1 MTFSFLMN
9 TILLMLLI
17 CAVLPILNIGQENFK
32 REQEPCPFFNNAL
45 IAKVPIKVHILRI
58 AYFCTLG
65 SQFLIT
71 VYATSWVSM
80 SILEGI
86 PDAAIFSKDRRM
98 FDLGVSWGAFGLF
111 LASLI
116 SVFFTSMLPVLKK
129 NLSDAYLWGITHLIS
144 GAALLSTIAVNDLQS
159 VFIVLPLCGFS
170 FVTSAAMPYAILN
183 QLHDKYTLI
192 CKASDCVHSAED
204 CPTNK
209 RFKESPLS
217 IQLIRFLRNTPSYE
231 DKLHIPCSQKEV
243 WESSMKSW
251 SFFSQ
256 TMMYCVLPSMFIFW
270 PEEDDNVWGLFAA
283 GCSAFIGSL
292 LCFLL

>member
-1 MTFSFLMN
+1 MTFSFLIN

-32 REQEPCPFFNNAL
+32 REQEPCPLFNSAL
-45 IAKVPIKVHILRI
+45 VVRVPLKVHILRT

-116 SVFFTSMLPVLKK
+116 SVFFTTMLPILKK

-170 FVTSAAMPYAILN
+170 FVTSAAMPFSIMHD
-183 QLHDKYTLI
+183 LHDKYTLI
-192 CKASDCVHSAED
+192 CLASDLVHSADD
-204 CPTNK
+204 CPTHQH
-209 RFKESPLS
+209 FKKTSWS
-217 IQLIRFLRNTPSYE
+217 MKLIRFLKNTPLYE
-231 DKLHIPCSQKEV
+231 DKLHIPHSQKEI
-243 WESSMKSW
+243 WDSSMKSW

-256 TMMYCVLPSMFIFW
+256 TMMFCVLPSMFIFW
-270 PEEDDNVWGLFAA
+270 PEEDDSVWGLFAA
-283 GCSAFIGSL
+283 GCSAFLGSL